1 MAKTTRRPNLTYTF
15 EDVWAALMEHEARQE
30 RDAQEWKERKEKDA
44 LDLKKWE
51 EKIDRMIEENNK
63 NLGGLNRSFGEMA
76 EHLVAPGIVK
86 RFNEMGYHFTYIVDD
101 YVKILD
107 ESGKIL
113 AEIDIYLEN
122 GDYIIAVE
130 VKSKPAEKDITEHI
144 ERLKIL
150 RENRDKYNK
159 GQRIIQGAIAGAIF
173 TEKVKEAALK
183 AGLYVF
189 EQSGDTMKMEIPS
202 GFKPR
207 GW

>member
-1 MAKTTRRPNLTYTF
+1 MKEKKMAKTTRRPNLTYTF

-30 RDAQEWKERKEKDA
+30 KDAQ
-44 LDLKKWE
+44 DLKKWE

-86 RFNEMGYHFTYIVDD
+86 RFNEIGYHFNYIVDGD
-101 YVKILD
+101 VKILD

-113 AEIDIYLEN
+113 AEINIYLEN

-130 VKSKPAEKDITEHI
+130 VKSKPAEKDITDHI

-150 RENRDKYNK
+150 KEHRNKYNK
-159 GQRIIQGAIAGAIF
+159 GQQIIQGAIAGAIF
-173 TEKVKEAALK
+173 KEKVKEATLK
-183 AGLYVF
+183 AGLYVL
-189 EQSGDTMKMEIPS
+189 EQSGDTMKMEIPP
-202 GFKPR
+202 GFKPQE
-207 GW
+207 W